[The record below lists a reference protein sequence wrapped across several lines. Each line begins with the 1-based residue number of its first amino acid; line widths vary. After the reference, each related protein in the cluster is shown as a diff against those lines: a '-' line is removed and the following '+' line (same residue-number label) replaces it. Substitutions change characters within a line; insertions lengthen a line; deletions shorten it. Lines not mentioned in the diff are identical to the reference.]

1 MKVLTLSM
9 IMIATIS
16 CIGCSGTSFTT
27 GIGYDWNE
35 DHLGRN
41 PVAIFSLDQEIM
53 ENVTCGW
60 LHVSNIRDG
69 IPFNHNKENTAD
81 IANCKYTYRFG
92 E

>member
-1 MKVLTLSM
+1 MRVLILTLILILS
-9 IMIATIS
+9 
-16 CIGCSGTSFTT
+16 GCTGTSFTT
-27 GIGYDWNE
+27 GVGYDWNA

-41 PVAIFSLDQEIM
+41 PVAIFSLDQQLF